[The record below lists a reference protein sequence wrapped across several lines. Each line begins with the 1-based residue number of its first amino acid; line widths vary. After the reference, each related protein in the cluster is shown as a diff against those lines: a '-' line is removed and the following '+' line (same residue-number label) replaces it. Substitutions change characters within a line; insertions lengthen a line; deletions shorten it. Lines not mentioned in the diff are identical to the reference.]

1 VSIENWQLFTDPKF
15 QLRFTYPVVTPPG
28 HVVEHLEEE
37 TSDFAHVHLISRDSQ
52 EVYFEVR
59 RYRDLLPQE
68 EYRRHNAYLENR
80 FESEG
85 FTITGLIDQAVGVSP
100 AHQYSFQW
108 EDRKRAAILIPQEHC
123 TYRIIYDPVS
133 PINAQILSTVE
144 LVA

>member
-1 VSIENWQLFTDPKF
+1 MVE
-15 QLRFTYPVVTPPG
+15 LRD
-28 HVVEHLEEE
+28 EQ
-37 TSDFAHVHLISRDSQ
+37 TSDFARVHLISRDSQ

-59 RYRDLLPQE
+59 RYRDLLPQQA
-68 EYRRHNAYLENR
+68 YRRHKAYLENR

-108 EDRKRAAILIPQEHC
+108 DDRQRVAILIQHEHF
-123 TYRIIYDPVS
+123 TYLIIYDPVS
-133 PINAQILSTVE
+133 PINVQILSTVE